1 MEYKFKY
8 YQYSYVASPSEF
20 PVKESLTFNQ
30 IHKAYICENTPPP
43 HVYFATYVSE
53 FDCLEN
59 TSWWFTIKDS
69 EYNVSFLSA
78 KKRYEITKARKFCRT
93 EKIDTDDYI
102 DEIIECYIESFS
114 GYPELYRPK
123 NFDRCALRNQ
133 FIRVI
138 YSTHCRLYGT
148 FFRENNK
155 LIGFNYVEKQ
165 GDFVRLISQKTI
177 PSYEKYNSNAA
188 LLDCL
193 LEDWNDELRN
203 GTIVITNG
211 SRSIKHQTNFNEYL
225 EKYFGFR
232 KAYSK
237 LQIVYRFPLNLLI
250 PCLKPFIKLFEKSNR
265 YFCYNIFCV
274 LKMDSFKEKKR

>member
-1 MEYKFKY
+1 MTKFEY
-8 YQYSYVASPSEF
+8 YQHSFLPDIPEQPISEKLSFAQIQRSYEQSNRNERKSAFFAS
-20 PVKESLTFNQ
+20 
-30 IHKAYICENTPPP
+30 YIT
-43 HVYFATYVSE
+43 E
-53 FDCLEN
+53 FDCE
-59 TSWWFTIKDS
+59 TSTNWWFTIKDS
-69 EYNVSFLSA
+69 EYNVSFLPA

-123 NFDRCALRNQ
+123 NFNKQELRKQ
-133 FIRVI
+133 FEFII
-138 YSTHCRLYGT
+138 SSKNYRLYGT
-148 FFRENNK
+148 FFKENKK
-155 LIGFNYVEKQ
+155 LIGFTYVKRQ

-177 PSYEKYNSNAA
+177 PCYEKYNSNAA

-203 GTIVITNG
+203 GTVVITNG

-237 LQIVYRFPLNLLI
+237 LRIVYRFPLNLLI
-250 PCLKPFIKLFEKSNR
+250 PCLKPFINFFEKSNSH
-265 YFCYNIFCV
+265 FCYNIYCV